1 MAGSLLIQRVRRLW
15 IGLFKKLQSMS
26 QGSSPRLSAGVQ
38 PDELLSSFVVLP
50 EQIDKKTNTIKPSRL
65 IPRRNPTN
73 RRLETSV
80 CRSSRLTEAQVWGI
94 CSAHFDVHS
103 RKPAIGRGVGPAKAI
118 FAEELTFDADGKP
131 YPEHANIID
140 WHDDIAKPDSELKHF
155 WMDQAQRMAKQF
167 LYTPRR

>member
-1 MAGSLLIQRVRRLW
+1 MNNTRV
-15 IGLFKKLQSMS
+15 FKMSFASVYPYYIRKAEKKGRTKAELDTVIFWLTGYNQQTLQ
-26 QGSSPRLSAGVQ
+26 
-38 PDELLSSFVVLP
+38 